1 MRIRSLSVACAL
13 LLMTAVSSSAQTFP
27 LDTVPT
33 GATPFGVVVQ
43 ASEMEGRKALRIEL
57 SEQTLRAGF
66 GRGGYGDEPTYL
78 ALPVD
83 FGNGVIEIDLY
94 GKLNGKGPRDARAF
108 VGLVY
113 RADASQSA
121 FESIYF
127 RPTNG
132 RKLNPGSPRDRRAV
146 QYFAYPDW
154 KFDRLRREFP
164 DGRYESG
171 AQIGHNEWFRVRL
184 EIDGSLVKV
193 YVNGALELTV
203 PDMRLGA
210 SRRGCIGLF
219 VDVGTEGYFSN
230 LRVTPQ

>member
-113 RADASQSA
+113 RADAS
-121 FESIYF
+121 
-127 RPTNG
+127 
-132 RKLNPGSPRDRRAV
+132 
-146 QYFAYPDW
+146 
-154 KFDRLRREFP
+154 
-164 DGRYESG
+164 G
-171 AQIGHNEWFRVRL
+171 A
-184 EIDGSLVKV
+184 
-193 YVNGALELTV
+193 
-203 PDMRLGA
+203 
-210 SRRGCIGLF
+210 
-219 VDVGTEGYFSN
+219 
-230 LRVTPQ
+230 